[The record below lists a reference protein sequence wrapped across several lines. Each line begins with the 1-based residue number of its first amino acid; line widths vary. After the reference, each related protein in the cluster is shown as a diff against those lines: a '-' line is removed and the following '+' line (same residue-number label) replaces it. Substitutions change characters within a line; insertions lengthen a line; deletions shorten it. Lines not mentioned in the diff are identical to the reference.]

1 MATIA
6 RKRRWLHRDQVRVC
20 KTTAASSRVQLVAA
34 LRHLIQMLES
44 AQSTRRRL
52 RLVKI
57 CEALPAVSSEV
68 AGDQHIAFRIRKRI
82 FAYYLFDHH
91 GDGMI
96 AFTCKSSLS
105 EQRRLVKD
113 DATSFFVPPYLGSK
127 GWIAIRLDL
136 DEVDWETVT
145 ELARRA
151 YQEIA
156 PRKLAALF
164 D

>member
-1 MATIA
+1 MTLTSNQLSASDA
-6 RKRRWLHRDQVRVC
+6 RRK
-20 KTTAASSRVQLVAA
+20 
-34 LRHLIQMLES
+34 
-44 AQSTRRRL
+44 

-57 CEALPAVSSEV
+57 CGSFPEVLIDPAGE
-68 AGDQHIAFRIRKRI
+68 GHLAFRIRKRI

-91 GDGMI
+91 GDGLI

-105 EQRRLVKD
+105 EQRRQIKD
-113 DATSFFVPPYLGSK
+113 DPTSFFVPAYLGSK

-136 DEVDWETVT
+136 DEVDWDTVT

-156 PRKLAALF
+156 PRKLAAAVE
-164 D
+164 

>member
-1 MATIA
+1 MALTSNQLSA
-6 RKRRWLHRDQVRVC
+6 STPRRQ
-20 KTTAASSRVQLVAA
+20 
-34 LRHLIQMLES
+34 
-44 AQSTRRRL
+44 

-57 CEALPAVSSEV
+57 CEAFPEVVVEV
-68 AGDQHIAFRIRKRI
+68 AGEQHIAFRIRKRI

-105 EQRRLVKD
+105 EQRRLIKED
-113 DATSFFVPPYLGSK
+113 PDSFFVPAYLGSK

-136 DEVDWETVT
+136 DEVDWDTVA

-156 PRKLAALF
+156 PRKLAAAIE
-164 D
+164 

>member
-1 MATIA
+1 MTLTSQQISQSEQ
-6 RKRRWLHRDQVRVC
+6 RRTL
-20 KTTAASSRVQLVAA
+20 L
-34 LRHLIQMLES
+34 LE
-44 AQSTRRRL
+44 
-52 RLVKI
+52 I
-57 CEALPAVSSEV
+57 CEAFPEV
-68 AGDQHIAFRIRKRI
+68 VVEAAGESHMAFRIRKRI

-113 DATSFFVPPYLGSK
+113 DPISFFVPAYLGSK

-136 DEVDWETVT
+136 DEVEWDTVS

-151 YQEIA
+151 YQDIA
-156 PRKLAALF
+156 PRKLAALV

>member
-1 MATIA
+1 MSLTSNQLSAATP
-6 RKRRWLHRDQVRVC
+6 RRQ
-20 KTTAASSRVQLVAA
+20 
-34 LRHLIQMLES
+34 
-44 AQSTRRRL
+44 

-57 CEALPAVSSEV
+57 CGAFPEVIAEV

-105 EQRRLVKD
+105 EQRRLIQD
-113 DATSFFVPPYLGSK
+113 DPISFFVPAYLGSR

-151 YQEIA
+151 YQDIA
-156 PRKLAALF
+156 PRKLATAIE
-164 D
+164 